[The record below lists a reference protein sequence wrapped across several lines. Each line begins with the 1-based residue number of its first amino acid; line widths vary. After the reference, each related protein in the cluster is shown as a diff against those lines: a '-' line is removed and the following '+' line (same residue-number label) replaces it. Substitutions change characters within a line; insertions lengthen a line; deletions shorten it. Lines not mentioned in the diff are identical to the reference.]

1 LPIVDGEIFDYYFS
15 NSVYWILPNPREAL
29 KEAYRVLKN
38 DDVIAITVPGRGSE
52 CALYK
57 DFPAMFEELGLNP
70 SKFMSPLDHITKE
83 ELVAMMKE
91 SGFSI
96 KYAWYQKVTW
106 NLESKE
112 SFELLERMS
121 FGKYEDE
128 ERKMIREKIYERIEE
143 FSRSETP
150 PSGECLFVV
159 GKKVTASAKSL

>member
-1 LPIVDGEIFDYYFS
+1 
-15 NSVYWILPNPREAL
+15 
-29 KEAYRVLKN
+29 
-38 DDVIAITVPGRGSE
+38 
-52 CALYK
+52 
-57 DFPAMFEELGLNP
+57 
-70 SKFMSPLDHITKE
+70 
-83 ELVAMMKE
+83 MMKE